1 MTTTDEMAQLVSLWA
16 LISEVQLTDQEDAI
30 TWRWTRHGEYSAKSA
45 YTAQFSG
52 SCCTFDSMAIWR
64 ARTEGK
70 HRFFAWLL
78 VQRKILTADKLLA
91 RNWPCDPIC
100 LLCNQQPVT
109 AEHLCLHCIFAQ
121 EVWLLVAQWS
131 QGLVCITDRCISMQ
145 AWWNE
150 AVSGVSGKEKIK
162 KASTIIYTA
171 WNLWKER
178 NRRVFEKK
186 TATPRRVV
194 ELIKEE
200 IAFRVAACGAAQ
212 EPAGLLLL

>member
-1 MTTTDEMAQLVSLWA
+1 
-16 LISEVQLTDQEDAI
+16 
-30 TWRWTRHGEYSAKSA
+30 
-45 YTAQFSG
+45 
-52 SCCTFDSMAIWR
+52 
-64 ARTEGK
+64 
-70 HRFFAWLL
+70 
-78 VQRKILTADKLLA
+78 
-91 RNWPCDPIC
+91 
-100 LLCNQQPVT
+100 
-109 AEHLCLHCIFAQ
+109 
-121 EVWLLVAQWS
+121 
-131 QGLVCITDRCISMQ
+131 MQ

-150 AVSGVSGKEKIK
+150 AMSGVSGKEKIK